1 MINLDPPPKQKY
13 TFLKGFPKSEN
24 IVVPNCCCDNVAQ
37 TQCSDDRD
45 KCGLNP
51 RVVKMT
57 GDDVEVIC
65 GEWEIGN
72 VPQEASGEKYNVVLP
87 ITKIQIHPKFKIDQ
101 GVLLTNY
108 LQDDIA
114 TITVMVTLQENKML
128 SKLIFLG

>member
-1 MINLDPPPKQKY
+1 M
-13 TFLKGFPKSEN
+13 
-24 IVVPNCCCDNVAQ
+24 VPNCCCDNVAQ

-45 KCGLNP
+45 ICGVNP

-87 ITKIQIHPKFKIDQ
+87 ITKIKIHPKFKIDQ

-114 TITVMVTLQENKML
+114 TITVMVTLQED
-128 SKLIFLG
+128 